1 MRRSVSHVFQ
11 TSAIAA
17 LAGGL
22 IALAP
27 ASDAVAAKFKVLH
40 SFCGPMDG
48 CDPKGGLVM
57 DQAGNFFGTASEGG
71 KHEAGEGTV
80 YELLRTDTGRLKYKR
95 GFSFCN
101 RFECDPPIAN
111 PIGNLI
117 VDTQGNLYGLG
128 GGWGTVFELSPPTGG
143 SGKWTDKLLYQFC
156 SQQNCADGSGPVGG
170 LVYAGQSSGALYDG
184 TSPLY
189 GATAGGGNNTASG
202 VVFELTNSGG
212 QWAESV
218 LYDFCSQGGDKCKDG
233 KLPQGSMT
241 IDEAGNLYG
250 TTLSGGAGD
259 VEGGG
264 GVAFELAPD
273 EGGSW
278 TYALLYTFCSLKN
291 CEDGYGPG
299 GDLIWDSAGNL
310 LGDTAAGGEP
320 CSRRNY
326 GCGTIFR
333 LAPNGGM
340 SQLTVLYSFC
350 RRHDCKDGD
359 EPQAGVVL
367 DNSGNI
373 FGVTYEGGG
382 NDIDYYGFGGGTAY
396 ELVGST
402 LKTLHSFCSQANCAD
417 GENPE
422 APLIM
427 DQAGRLLGTTSL
439 GGAFGTHYGGGGAV
453 FGVTP

>member
-1 MRRSVSHVFQ
+1 
-11 TSAIAA
+11 
-17 LAGGL
+17 
-22 IALAP
+22 
-27 ASDAVAAKFKVLH
+27 VAAKFKVLH

-48 CDPKGGLVM
+48 CDPEGGLVM
-57 DQAGNFFGTASEGG
+57 DQAGDFFGTASEGG

-212 QWAESV
+212 QWTETV
-218 LYDFCSQGGDKCKDG
+218 LYNFCSQGKDKCTDG
-233 KLPQGSMT
+233 KWPSGGVILNQ
-241 IDEAGNLYG
+241 AGNLFGAAG
-250 TTLSGGAGD
+250 TGGANSGAGVVFELLPGD
-259 VEGGG
+259 QGTWTETVLHTFCVSDKCSDGAYPVGELAIDSTGAVV
-264 GVAFELAPD
+264 GVA
-273 EGGSW
+273 
-278 TYALLYTFCSLKN
+278 
-291 CEDGYGPG
+291 
-299 GDLIWDSAGNL
+299 SAGGNDCKL
-310 LGDTAAGGEP
+310 HP
-320 CSRRNY
+320 S
-326 GCGTIFR
+326 GCGVVFKII
-333 LAPNGGM
+333 PKGVG
-340 SQLTVLYSFC
+340 SEEQVLYSFC
-350 RRHDCKDGD
+350 SMKKCKDGD
-359 EPQAGVVL
+359 TPLAGVVL
-367 DNSGNI
+367 DDSGNV
-373 FGVTYEGGG
+373 FGTTYFGGG
-382 NDIDYYGFGGGTAY
+382 NDPDHYGAGTVFCLCGGNF
-396 ELVGST
+396 E
-402 LKTLHSFCSQANCAD
+402 TLHSFCSQANCAD
-417 GENPE
+417 GEYPE

-439 GGAFGTHYGGGGAV
+439 GGAFGITASGGTI